1 MGEPTPQRPSVLY
14 YLRTNAAAA
23 AGSSNFLGWDVC
35 NFGVSRGTSLPRG
48 TMSKV
53 EKLPSQAREL
63 DRGNRSRYNQEN
75 RGCQRARE
83 TGDSRS
89 RSHHLSRS
97 VEPGETRI
105 RCHSV
110 VEQHR
115 SILPQSP
122 ANQNNA
128 QDSGAL
134 LDLLEKHLDPML
146 HEASIGRSTYTPDTS
161 LPPPASP
168 VFVLSSVA
176 GQDEQAAPPGG
187 TQQAVDAFLAEI
199 TTPPPS
205 SSRFSQHWGLNSAT
219 PAATR

>member
-1 MGEPTPQRPSVLY
+1 
-14 YLRTNAAAA
+14 
-23 AGSSNFLGWDVC
+23 
-35 NFGVSRGTSLPRG
+35 
-48 TMSKV
+48 
-53 EKLPSQAREL
+53 
-63 DRGNRSRYNQEN
+63 
-75 RGCQRARE
+75 
-83 TGDSRS
+83 
-89 RSHHLSRS
+89 
-97 VEPGETRI
+97 
-105 RCHSV
+105 V

>member
-1 MGEPTPQRPSVLY
+1 M
-14 YLRTNAAAA
+14 
-23 AGSSNFLGWDVC
+23 
-35 NFGVSRGTSLPRG
+35 
-48 TMSKV
+48 
-53 EKLPSQAREL
+53 
-63 DRGNRSRYNQEN
+63 
-75 RGCQRARE
+75 
-83 TGDSRS
+83 
-89 RSHHLSRS
+89 
-97 VEPGETRI
+97 
-105 RCHSV
+105 

-205 SSRFSQHWGLNSAT
+205 SSRFSQHWGLRNKVTISTQRQSAQL
-219 PAATR
+219 ATKAKRSSNLETITQEILANKFGVFDDNKRLDEHIK